1 MSFWNLFFILLIWV
15 PLAMIWAGAVM
26 DIFRRQ
32 DMTGVSKAL
41 WLVVVIVLPLL
52 GTLIYMIARPSRAEE
67 PAAREPAVVGAA
79 DELERLAKLHADG
92 SISAEEFATL
102 KARVIG

>member
-1 MSFWNLFFILLIWV
+1 VSFWNLFFILLIWV

-32 DMTGVSKAL
+32 DMSGGAKAL
-41 WLVVVIVLPLL
+41 WLVVVIVLPLV
-52 GTLIYMIARPSRAEE
+52 GTLIYMIARPSRPAE
-67 PAAREPAVVGAA
+67 PAPEPAVVGAA
-79 DELERLAKLHADG
+79 DELERLAKLRADG